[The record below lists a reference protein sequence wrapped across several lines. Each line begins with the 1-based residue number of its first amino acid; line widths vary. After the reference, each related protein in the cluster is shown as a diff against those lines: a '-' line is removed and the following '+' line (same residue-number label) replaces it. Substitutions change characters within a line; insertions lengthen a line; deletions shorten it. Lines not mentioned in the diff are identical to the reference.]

1 MLDFLRDMLV
11 LFWDDIPKL
20 FWRSNPRE
28 NAEPLS
34 ATEEGIE
41 TVRADSAAENPTK
54 EKSAPEAHPRK
65 TTMRCPECAKALTFK
80 AIRDWRCPHCHTEVA
95 MSGLRSLVVK
105 GLMLLATLTVL
116 YLALQTKN
124 FLLCLLA
131 LGVALGAQVLIATA
145 SLLLFPPKLQRGGAS
160 RLNLK

>member
-20 FWRSNPRE
+20 FWRSKPLD
-28 NAEPLS
+28 NAETLS
-34 ATEEGIE
+34 DTEEGIE
-41 TVRADSAAENPTK
+41 TVRADSASVN
-54 EKSAPEAHPRK
+54 PEAEKPAAETYNRK
-65 TTMRCPECAKALTFK
+65 TTMRCPECAKALNFRE
-80 AIRDWRCPHCHTEVA
+80 IRDWRCPYCHTEVA
-95 MSGLRSLVVK
+95 LSGLRSLVVK

-131 LGVALGAQVLIATA
+131 LGVALGAQVLIGTA
-145 SLLLFPPKLQRGGAS
+145 SLLLFPPKLERGGAT